1 MNIKTI
7 RRKTQD
13 EKICCNRND
22 DAHGVLHVRLPEHT
36 GGDDDW
42 SYVMLYGSIKF

>member
-1 MNIKTI
+1 VGALAMP
-7 RRKTQD
+7 
-13 EKICCNRND
+13 D
-22 DAHGVLHVRLPEHT
+22 DGATEHT